1 MKIKK
6 ISVYQKDLPLSEPY
20 WLSGGRLKFEVLDAT
35 FVKIE
40 TDSGHIGWG
49 EGTPWGHTYVAA
61 HGPGIRAGIETIAPV
76 LMGMDSRQNERIE
89 YVMDKELPGH
99 PYVKSP
105 IDMACLDIAG
115 QAAGLSLP
123 DLLGG
128 RYETGTRIMSSVS
141 SGPPDYMMEI
151 IEKYRKMGYRG
162 HSVKVGGSDIELD
175 IRRIRHIE
183 QNRLEGER
191 ILYDANRAWTRR
203 EAAIVMNA
211 VADLGVT
218 FEQPCETTDDIKAV
232 RAVTTSPISVDESLV
247 SLNDMVR
254 IAHEGIADV
263 AGIKIN
269 RVGGLTKAKRI
280 RDVAIAHGI
289 QIYVMATGGSVLAD
303 AEAASLAQTIPD
315 EFRLGCW
322 ACQDMLTVDVA
333 PGRGP
338 RSQHG
343 ELRIPDLPG
352 LGFSPDESLL
362 GKPVAVYAA

>member
-6 ISVYQKDLPLSEPY
+6 ISVYQMDLPLSEPY

-49 EGTPWGHTYVAA
+49 EGTPWGHTYVPA
-61 HGPGIRAGIETIAPV
+61 HGPGIRAGIETIASV
-76 LMGMDSRQNERIE
+76 LIGMDSRQNERIE

-99 PYVKSP
+99 AYVKSS

-115 QAAGLSLP
+115 QVAGLSLP

-128 RYETGTRIMSSVS
+128 RYETGTRVMSSIS
-141 SGPPDYMMEI
+141 SGSPDYMMEI
-151 IEKYRKMGYRG
+151 IRKYREMGYRG

-191 ILYDANRAWTRR
+191 ILYDVNRAWTRR
-203 EAAIVMNA
+203 EAAVVMNA

-218 FEQPCETTDDIKAV
+218 FEQ
-232 RAVTTSPISVDESLV
+232 
-247 SLNDMVR
+247 
-254 IAHEGIADV
+254 GIAEV

-280 RDVAIAHGI
+280 CNVAIAHGI
-289 QIYVMATGGSVLAD
+289 QIYVMATGGSALAD

-322 ACQDMLTVDVA
+322 ACQDMLTIDVA

-343 ELRIPDLPG
+343 ELRIPDVPG

-362 GKPVAVYAA
+362 GKPVAVYSA

>member
-6 ISVYQKDLPLSEPY
+6 VSVYQKDLPLSEPY

-40 TDSGHIGWG
+40 TDSGYIGWG
-49 EGTPWGHTYVAA
+49 EGTPWGHTYVPA

-76 LMGMDSRQNERIE
+76 LIGMDSRQNERIE

-151 IEKYRKMGYRG
+151 IKKYRKMGYCG

-191 ILYDANRAWTRR
+191 ILYDVNRAWTRR
-203 EAAIVMNA
+203 EASIVMNA

>member
-1 MKIKK
+1 
-6 ISVYQKDLPLSEPY
+6 
-20 WLSGGRLKFEVLDAT
+20 
-35 FVKIE
+35 
-40 TDSGHIGWG
+40 
-49 EGTPWGHTYVAA
+49 
-61 HGPGIRAGIETIAPV
+61 
-76 LMGMDSRQNERIE
+76 
-89 YVMDKELPGH
+89 
-99 PYVKSP
+99 
-105 IDMACLDIAG
+105 MACLDIAG

-191 ILYDANRAWTRR
+191 ILYDVNRAWTRR
-203 EAAIVMNA
+203 EASIVMNA